1 MSERVIRLDPG
12 FLKVSERFAAERGGL
27 PLARFEFGDYR
38 IISEGMNEVSTRPRR
53 GLGDILASELT
64 AFEEAEFSFTLAG
77 SDTDTIRTRA
87 SITRLDHYRDSPI
100 WNENELIHQVDSFSA
115 SFSPDPEEDP
125 WVLTMVLHKGEG
137 VEGVRQFRGTLT
149 NGRTTLDLQ
158 EVLDWS
164 DGHKPETT
172 AWRFLGPEAEGWH
185 EDAFAVDSWLG
196 YTFSLHGRI
205 LGAVQVSASEFH
217 KRTLWLRKDLD
228 PSLRPVIANAAGAL
242 FLRSEKYLELMENL
256 GWVGDR

>member
-1 MSERVIRLDPG
+1 
-12 FLKVSERFAAERGGL
+12 
-27 PLARFEFGDYR
+27 
-38 IISEGMNEVSTRPRR
+38 
-53 GLGDILASELT
+53 LT

-87 SITRLDHYRDSPI
+87 SITRVDHYRDSPI

-115 SFSPDPEEDP
+115 TFSLDSEPDP

-137 VEGVRQFRGTLT
+137 VDGVRQFRGILT
-149 NGRTTLDLQ
+149 NGHTALELQ

-164 DGHKPETT
+164 DGHRPETT
-172 AWRFLGPEAEGWH
+172 AWRLLGPEAERWH
-185 EDAFAVDSWLG
+185 EDTYAVDSWLG
-196 YTFSLHGRI
+196 YTFGLHGKI

-217 KRTLWLRKDLD
+217 ERMLWLRKDLD